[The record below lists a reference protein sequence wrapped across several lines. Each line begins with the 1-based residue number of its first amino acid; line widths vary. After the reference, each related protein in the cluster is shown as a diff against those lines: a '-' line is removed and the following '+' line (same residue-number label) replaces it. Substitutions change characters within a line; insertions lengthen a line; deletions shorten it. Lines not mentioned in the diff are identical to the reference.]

1 MKKTILIPTDFSRLS
16 REAVDIG
23 VALARVLPAKVLLM
37 HSITQP
43 EGVEELSA
51 AYDEYYAYTR
61 DQISGT
67 LEELAKAIEKEGVE
81 VETLLVN
88 GIPHEE
94 IIKTAAQEG
103 VEMIVM
109 GTHGRRGW
117 NRLLMGSQAEQVVRS
132 ASCPVITVKG
142 TPAQAPPEP
151 SENPT
156 ENPREKVV

>member
-16 REAVDIG
+16 KEAVHIG
-23 VALARVLPAKVLLM
+23 VALARVLPARVLLM

-43 EGVEELSA
+43 EGAEELSA

-61 DQISGT
+61 DQISGS
-67 LEELAKAIEKEGVE
+67 LEELGKEIEKEGVE

-88 GIPHEE
+88 GVPHEE
-94 IIKTAAQEG
+94 IIKTAKQEG

-132 ASCPVITVKG
+132 APCPVITVKG
-142 TPAQAPPEP
+142 MPAQAPTTPI
-151 SENPT
+151 
-156 ENPREKVV
+156 EKTV